1 MKKGKSFIAL
11 LVALLLLGGL
21 AYTSVYGLGSDKSG
35 SLDSI
40 NLGLDLAGGVS
51 ITYEVVGDGTPS
63 AEDMSDTIYK
73 LQQRVDHYSTESQ
86 VYQEGSDRI
95 NIEIPGVTDANTILE
110 ELGQPGNLY
119 FIAQTDSEGN
129 ENYTYSSGIKMD
141 DDGNVATDEDG
152 NIIFDENVG
161 YTLNKTI
168 EELEANGSI
177 VLHGEDV
184 ADAQAGYQNSGTANT
199 QEVVVQLELTE
210 TGKQKFADATKK
222 AFANGESIGI
232 YYDGEFISV
241 PTVQAEIT
249 DGRAVITG
257 ENSFES
263 ASNLASAIRI
273 GGLKLQLNELR
284 SNVVGA
290 QLGAN
295 AIHTSM
301 IAAIAGFIAIIL
313 FMLIVYKLLGF
324 AASIA
329 LMFYCGLEVL
339 LLSAFEITLTLPG
352 IAGIILSVGMAV
364 DANVLVF
371 SRIREE
377 IRGGKDVKAA
387 IKEGYGKAL
396 SAILDGNITTLI
408 AAAILGLRGTGTVK
422 GFASTLA
429 LGIIVSMFT
438 ALVVTRIITNI
449 FYGLGFQ
456 DKKWYGKAKE
466 VKEMDFVSK
475 RKMFYGIS
483 VAIIVV
489 AFVVM
494 GVNAGRGVGAFNY
507 SLDFVGG
514 TSTSVTFNENWTTE
528 KLDSEVVPKIKDITG
543 VDSVQVQTVAGTNEV
558 IFKTVTLEVSQR
570 EAIATMLE
578 TDYSVPAENIAA
590 ESISSTIS
598 NEMRTDATVA
608 MIIALVLMLAYIWIR
623 FRDIK
628 FGAAAIIALAH
639 DALIVIACYA
649 LTRIQVGGTFIAAIL
664 TIIGYS
670 INDTIVTFDRI
681 RENQAGLSHKDDYAK
696 LVNRSVSQTLSRSL
710 FTSITTFIMVLA
722 LFIFG
727 VTDIRFFALPLMV
740 GVVAGT
746 YSSIFIASPVWFD
759 LKTGLAKKNK

>member
-1 MKKGKSFIAL
+1 MKKGKSFL
-11 LVALLLLGGL
+11 ALLLMALLLAGL

-35 SLDSI
+35 SLKSI
-40 NLGLDLAGGVS
+40 DLGLDLAGGVS
-51 ITYEVVGDGTPS
+51 ITYEVGGDGTPS

-73 LQQRVDHYSTESQ
+73 LQQRVDQYSTESQ

-95 NIEIPGVTDANTILE
+95 NIEIPGVTDANKILE

-119 FIAQTDSEGN
+119 FIAETDSQGNKNYEYNMGYTTDEEGN
-129 ENYTYSSGIKMD
+129 LVM
-141 DDGNVATDEDG
+141 
-152 NIIFDENVG
+152 DENAQIG
-161 YTLNKTI
+161 YALNKTI
-168 EELEANGSI
+168 EELEADGSI
-177 VLHGEDV
+177 VLKGEDV

-199 QEVVVQLELTE
+199 QEVVVQLEFTE
-210 TGKQKFADATKK
+210 NGKLKFAEATKK
-222 AFANGESIGI
+222 AFAAGESIGI

-249 DGRAVITG
+249 DGRAIITG
-257 ENSFES
+257 EESFES
-263 ASNLASAIRI
+263 ASNLASMIRI
-273 GGLKLQLNELR
+273 GGLKLQLTELR

-290 QLGAN
+290 QLGSN
-295 AIHTSM
+295 AIHTSL
-301 IAAIAGFIAIIL
+301 IAAIVGFIAIIL
-313 FMLIVYKLLGF
+313 FMIVLYRIMGF

-329 LMFYCGLEVL
+329 LCFYVGLEIL

-352 IAGIILSVGMAV
+352 IAGIILSIGMAV

-377 IRGGKDVKAA
+377 ITGGKDVKEAV
-387 IKEGYGKAL
+387 KTGYSKAL

-429 LGIIVSMFT
+429 LGIVVSMFS
-438 ALVVTRIITNI
+438 ALVITRAMTNI
-449 FYGLGFQ
+449 LYGIGIQ
-456 DKKWYGKAKE
+456 DKKWYGRAKE
-466 VKEMDFVSK
+466 LKIINFTSK
-475 RKMFYGIS
+475 KKMFYAIS
-483 VAIIVV
+483 LAIMLVG
-489 AFVVM
+489 FVTM
-494 GVNAGRGVGAFNY
+494 GVNGGRGVGAFNY

-528 KLDSEVVPKIKDITG
+528 KLDNEIVPKIKDLTG
-543 VDSVQVQTVAGTNEV
+543 VSSVQVQTVAGTNEV
-558 IFKTVTLEVSQR
+558 IFKTVTLDVSQR
-570 EAIATMLE
+570 EAISNMLE
-578 TDYSVPAENIAA
+578 TDYSVPQDKIAA

-598 NEMRTDATVA
+598 KEMRADATSA
-608 MIIALVLMLAYIWIR
+608 MIIALILMLAYIWIR

-639 DALIVIACYA
+639 DALIVIVCYA

-681 RENQAGLSHKDDYAK
+681 RENQFAMSHKDDYES
-696 LVNRSVSQTLSRSL
+696 LVNKSVSQTISRSL

-727 VTDIRFFALPLMV
+727 VTDIRNFALPLMA
-740 GVVAGT
+740 GIVAGT
-746 YSSIFIASPVWFD
+746 YSSIFIASSIWMD
-759 LKTGLAKKNK
+759 LKTKVGTANK